1 MSDLSISR
9 ARAFNKE
16 INTAHPYLHIS
27 TWLVSLKI
35 DSSEKDLSRLP
46 WQFRSSDKI
55 SFNTS
60 HLSFSL
66 THSYVDTL
74 QALFYCPY
82 VTFPTHTSTVSLMLS
97 VIISL
102 SRLKFQLSVAYVFND
117 HKFWVVH
124 SLEMTF
130 MLILS
135 VIIDSI
141 NVLSIY
147 YPISIWNRKH

>member
-35 DSSEKDLSRLP
+35 DSSEKDLSRLL

-66 THSYVDTL
+66 THTHICRDFGPFLLSVC
-74 QALFYCPY
+74 QF
-82 VTFPTHTSTVSLMLS
+82 FPTSCSRCLLLSASLGWNLS
-97 VIISL
+97 HLHPFLMMGHPQFEESACII
-102 SRLKFQLSVAYVFND
+102 
-117 HKFWVVH
+117 
-124 SLEMTF
+124 
-130 MLILS
+130 
-135 VIIDSI
+135 IIDI
-141 NVLSIY
+141 LSIY
-147 YPISIWNRKH
+147 YPISIQNWKRWSCLLVR